1 MQIEKTTKHRLPD
14 PSSSQWHVIDAKG
27 ERLGRLATKVAQL
40 LQGKHSSSYSPHLL
54 NGDFVI
60 VINASNV
67 DVSGNKLTQKVYYR
81 HTGYGGHLR
90 QRTLGEML
98 SKFPER
104 VIEKAVKGMLP
115 RNKLANRMLKRL
127 KVYSGDSH
135 PHEAQLRAG
144 SGSRAAARE
153 AKALAASQ
161 LKIPNR
167 SPRPEL
173 ATPKPSSKSKSL
185 TVKDD
190 PEASLQDKTA
200 KVKAKP
206 ADSKAKTTASKSP
219 RAKSTPKK
227 ASTVQKK
234 ATGARKPR
242 TAPKGQ
248 E

>member
-27 ERLGRLATKVAQL
+27 ERLGRLASKVAQL
-40 LQGKHSSSYSPHLL
+40 LQGKHSSGYSPHLL
-54 NGDFVI
+54 TGDFVI
-60 VINASNV
+60 VINASNI

-81 HTGYGGHLR
+81 HTGYVGHLR

-115 RNKLANRMLKRL
+115 RNKLANRMLRRL

-144 SGSRAAARE
+144 SGSRAAVRE
-153 AKALAASQ
+153 AKELAASQ
-161 LKIPNR
+161 LKIANA
-167 SPRPEL
+167 SSGLEL
-173 ATPKPSSKSKSL
+173 ATRKPSSKSKSL
-185 TVKDD
+185 TVKND
-190 PEASLQDKTA
+190 PEASRQDKT
-200 KVKAKP
+200 VKAKAKA
-206 ADSKAKTTASKSP
+206 ADSKAKTTASKSL
-219 RAKSTPKK
+219 RAKPTPQK
-227 ASTVQKK
+227 ASTEQK
-234 ATGARKPR
+234 ATKARKPR
-242 TAPKGQ
+242 TTPKGQ

>member
-54 NGDFVI
+54 TGDFVI

-81 HTGYGGHLR
+81 HTGYVGHLR

-161 LKIPNR
+161 LKIANR

-185 TVKDD
+185 TLKDD

>member
-54 NGDFVI
+54 TGDFVI

-81 HTGYGGHLR
+81 HTGYVGHLR

-161 LKIPNR
+161 LKIANR

-200 KVKAKP
+200 KAKP